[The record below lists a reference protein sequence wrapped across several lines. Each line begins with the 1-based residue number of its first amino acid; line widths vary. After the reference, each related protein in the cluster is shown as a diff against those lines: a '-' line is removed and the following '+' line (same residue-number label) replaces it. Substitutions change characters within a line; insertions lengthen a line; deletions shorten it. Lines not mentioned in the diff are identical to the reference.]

1 MGRPAAM
8 PAVPFAAGAVVT
20 PVCLSAKPFGT
31 AGTGS
36 LHTTPARTLR
46 RLWALT
52 LLLLA
57 GAVLWDAGG
66 LDLPL
71 ARWAGSAQGFAWR
84 SVPALVLWLH
94 EVPRALS
101 MALLV
106 LLCIGAVWP
115 WGFLRRLARRERV
128 QLVLSVLAAIA
139 VSTLVKRISSSSCPW
154 DLAEFGGVARHV
166 SHWRWGVQD
175 GGPGHCFPAGHA
187 SAAFG
192 FVAGWFVLRRARPGS
207 ALATAWLLAALA
219 GGLVLGLA
227 QQLRGAHY
235 LSHTLWTAWI
245 CWTVGLG
252 VESCALLAAPLG
264 RRWRT
269 GRAADPTAPS

>member
-1 MGRPAAM
+1 M
-8 PAVPFAAGAVVT
+8 
-20 PVCLSAKPFGT
+20 
-31 AGTGS
+31 
-36 LHTTPARTLR
+36 
-46 RLWALT
+46 LWALT
-52 LLLLA
+52 ALLL
-57 GAVLWDAGG
+57 GAVLLWDAGG

-71 ARWAGSAQGFAWR
+71 ARRAGSAQGFAWR

-101 MALLV
+101 MGLLV
-106 LLCIGAVWP
+106 LLGIGAVWP
-115 WGFLRRLARRERV
+115 YGFLRRLARRDRV
-128 QLVLSVLAAIA
+128 QLVLSIVAAIA
-139 VSTLVKRISSSSCPW
+139 VSTLVKRLSNTSCPW

-192 FVAGWFVLRRARPGS
+192 FVAGWFVLRRAAPG
-207 ALATAWLLAALA
+207 LATGWLLAAVA

-235 LSHTLWTAWI
+235 LSHTLWSAWI
-245 CWTVGLG
+245 CWTVGLVVECG
-252 VESCALLAAPLG
+252 VVAAAALRH
-264 RRWRT
+264 RRQVAKVPAEVQARKT
-269 GRAADPTAPS
+269 PS

>member
-1 MGRPAAM
+1 MPVAASRAPLADLPAR
-8 PAVPFAAGAVVT
+8 
-20 PVCLSAKPFGT
+20 SAET
-31 AGTGS
+31 ALPEN
-36 LHTTPARTLR
+36 LHSTPARLLR
-46 RLWALT
+46 PLPPALWALWALT
-52 LLLLA
+52 LGLLGGVL
-57 GAVLWDAGG
+57 LWDAGG

-101 MALLV
+101 MGLLV
-106 LLCIGAVWP
+106 LLGIGAVWP
-115 WGFLRRLARRERV
+115 YGFLRRLARRERV
-128 QLVLSVLAAIA
+128 QLVLSILAAIA
-139 VSTLVKRISSSSCPW
+139 VSTLVKRLSNTSCPW

-192 FVAGWFVLRRARPGS
+192 FVAGWFVLRRAAPG
-207 ALATAWLLAALA
+207 LATGWLLAAVA

-235 LSHTLWTAWI
+235 LSHTLWSAWI
-245 CWTVGLG
+245 CWTVGLVVECG
-252 VESCALLAAPLG
+252 VVAAAALRHRRQAAKVPAEVQA
-264 RRWRT
+264 RKT
-269 GRAADPTAPS
+269 PS

>member
-1 MGRPAAM
+1 MPVAASRAPLADLPAR
-8 PAVPFAAGAVVT
+8 
-20 PVCLSAKPFGT
+20 SAET
-31 AGTGS
+31 ALPEN
-36 LHTTPARTLR
+36 LHSTPARLLR
-46 RLWALT
+46 PLPPALWALWALWALT
-52 LLLLA
+52 L
-57 GAVLWDAGG
+57 
-66 LDLPL
+66 
-71 ARWAGSAQGFAWR
+71 
-84 SVPALVLWLH
+84 
-94 EVPRALS
+94 
-101 MALLV
+101 V
-106 LLCIGAVWP
+106 LLGVGAVWP
-115 WGFLRRLARRERV
+115 WGFLRRLARRDRV
-128 QLVLSVLAAIA
+128 QLALSVLAAIA
-139 VSTLVKRISSSSCPW
+139 VSTLVKRLSSSSCPW

-245 CWTVGLG
+245 CWTVGLV
-252 VESCALLAAPLG
+252 VESGALAVAALRHRKHAG
-264 RRWRT
+264 H
-269 GRAADPTAPS
+269 ANATAKLNET

>member
-1 MGRPAAM
+1 M
-8 PAVPFAAGAVVT
+8 PVVHPISA
-20 PVCLSAKPFGT
+20 PVALREKPSST
-31 AGTGS
+31 ALPGHLNS
-36 LHTTPARTLR
+36 PPARTLR
-46 RLWALT
+46 PLWKLWKLWTLT
-52 LLLLA
+52 LVLLA

-106 LLCIGAVWP
+106 LLALGVVWP
-115 WGFLRRLARRERV
+115 WGFLRRLARRDRL
-128 QLVLSVLAAIA
+128 QLVLSILAAIA
-139 VSTLVKRISSSSCPW
+139 FSTLVKRLSSSSCPW
-154 DLAEFGGVARHV
+154 DLAEFGGVARYV
-166 SHWRWGVQD
+166 SHWNWGVQD

-192 FVAGWFVLRRARPGS
+192 FVAGWFVLRRAAPN
-207 ALATAWLLAALA
+207 LATGWLLAALA

-235 LSHTLWTAWI
+235 LSHTLWTVWI
-245 CWTVGLG
+245 CWTVGLV
-252 VESCALLAAPLG
+252 VESGALAVAALRHRKHAG
-264 RRWRT
+264 H
-269 GRAADPTAPS
+269 ANATAKLNET

>member
-1 MGRPAAM
+1 MPVADSLACLANLPAQ
-8 PAVPFAAGAVVT
+8 
-20 PVCLSAKPFGT
+20 SAET
-31 AGTGS
+31 ALPEN
-36 LHTTPARTLR
+36 LHSTPARLLR
-46 RLWALT
+46 PLPPALWALWALT
-52 LLLLA
+52 LGLLGGVL
-57 GAVLWDAGG
+57 LWDAGG

-84 SVPALVLWLH
+84 SVPALVWWLH

-101 MALLV
+101 MVLLV
-106 LLCIGAVWP
+106 LLGVGAVWP
-115 WGFLRRLARRERV
+115 WGFLRRLARRDRV
-128 QLVLSVLAAIA
+128 QLALSVLAAIA

-245 CWTVGLG
+245 CWTVGLV
-252 VESCALLAAPLG
+252 VESSSAALASPL
-264 RRWRT
+264 RRHWCMAR
-269 GRAADPTAPS
+269 RADPTAPS

>member
-1 MGRPAAM
+1 MPVAASRAPLADLPAR
-8 PAVPFAAGAVVT
+8 
-20 PVCLSAKPFGT
+20 SAET
-31 AGTGS
+31 ALPEN
-36 LHTTPARTLR
+36 LHSTPARLLR
-46 RLWALT
+46 PLPPALWALWALT
-52 LLLLA
+52 LVLLGGVL
-57 GAVLWDAGG
+57 LWDAGG

-101 MALLV
+101 MGLLV
-106 LLCIGAVWP
+106 LLGIGAVWP
-115 WGFLRRLARRERV
+115 YGFLRRLARRERV
-128 QLVLSVLAAIA
+128 QLVLSILAAIA
-139 VSTLVKRISSSSCPW
+139 VSTLVKRLSNTSCPW

-192 FVAGWFVLRRARPGS
+192 FVAGWFVLRRAAPG
-207 ALATAWLLAALA
+207 LATGWLLAAVA

-235 LSHTLWTAWI
+235 LSHTLWTAWS
-245 CWTVGLG
+245 CWTVGLVVECG
-252 VESCALLAAPLG
+252 VAAAAALRH
-264 RRWRT
+264 RRQMAKVPAEVQARKT
-269 GRAADPTAPS
+269 PS